1 MAPKREE
8 KKRMGKKHR
17 QASTR
22 PKLGKGPAKGARR
35 KGSAVTGAVA
45 PKNRKKLSTKRA
57 AEDKAKRTPT
67 RSPEFEHRIIVGDME
82 EDAPRKPKTQI
93 PSGVDNQSKDSQR
106 ESDSPKSG
114 DRNAATRRKS
124 PTHEAP
130 AHAPEGK
137 GPGKSESKRKARKS
151 AADANE
157 PGADR
162 ESASFSADLR
172 HRRTASSQDLSGLP
186 LVAICGRPNV
196 GKSTLFNRLTGTRR
210 SIVGDE
216 PGITR
221 DRIYGE
227 VEWGGRTVRLVDTG
241 GVIPDDEALIP
252 SEIFR
257 QARVALDEAAAIVM
271 VIDGRTEIT
280 AADQEFSRI
289 LMRGGKPLFLA
300 VNKMDSA
307 QMEAAAEN
315 FRTLGFRNVFPV
327 SAEHGSGIGDL
338 LDAVWEVLPPEKPA
352 TEPGASSSTTVSSS
366 SKVGSESKAGSKFNA
381 APNAAPDTEE
391 PYETLD
397 TLTDEMAE
405 DEGDNFADRA
415 ALVPRAMRAAL
426 LAGEAATA
434 DEPAG
439 VDAPPVGEP
448 DFEAPTGGSGVEPEG
463 FLKADFN
470 PTDFSD
476 VEAAEDPTATPAE
489 LRERKL
495 RSHGEHIS
503 RETRVA
509 IIGRPNVGK
518 STLLNALTGTDRAI
532 VSPVAGTTRDAVDEV
547 VTRDGHDFR
556 FIDTAGIRR
565 KGKTTQLAEKLSV
578 IMSRKHL
585 EAADVALLLI
595 DATEGV
601 TGSDATIGGYAHES
615 GRSVIIVVNKWD
627 LVAPPKHTLDEN
639 GNRPFD
645 GKPPADKNAFEEQV
659 RDHLKYLDYAPLV
672 FVSAARGHGVDG
684 VFKKVELVARERRKR
699 VTTGNMNRFLD
710 KVDFG
715 RASVPMN
722 KRVRIYYMTQAAV
735 APPTFVLFTDRD
747 VKLHFSYERFLSNEI
762 RKAFKFIGSPIW
774 FKIKARN
781 KKKEE

>member
-1 MAPKREE
+1 MAPKREI

-22 PKLGKGPAKGARR
+22 PKLGKGPAKGAR

-45 PKNRKKLSTKRA
+45 PKNRKKLATKRA
-57 AEDKAKRTPT
+57 AEEKAKRTPT

-82 EDAPRKPKTQI
+82 EDRPAGKPGAASGEGLGAAGKTQI
-93 PSGVDNQSKDSQR
+93 PLGNDIQKNSADGKRQKSATHPRPEDGFAAETR
-106 ESDSPKSG
+106 SDG
-114 DRNAATRRKS
+114 R
-124 PTHEAP
+124 
-130 AHAPEGK
+130 
-137 GPGKSESKRKARKS
+137 SESKRKARKTS
-151 AADANE
+151 ADKNE

-172 HRRTASSQDLSGLP
+172 HRRTSSTDDLEGLP

-257 QARVALDEAAAIVM
+257 QARVALDEAEAIVM

-280 AADQEFSRI
+280 AADQEFSRLLI
-289 LMRGGKPLFLA
+289 RGGKPLFLA
-300 VNKMDSA
+300 VNKVDSA
-307 QMEAAAEN
+307 GMEAAAEN
-315 FRTLGFRNVFPV
+315 FRVLGFRNVYPV

-338 LDAVWEVLPPEKPA
+338 LDAVWEVLPAE
-352 TEPGASSSTTVSSS
+352 
-366 SKVGSESKAGSKFNA
+366 AGETA
-381 APNAAPDTEE
+381 DEE
-391 PYETLD
+391 PEEVMD
-397 TLTDEMAE
+397 TLTDELAE
-405 DEGDNFADRA
+405 DEGDAFGDRA
-415 ALVPRAMRAAL
+415 ALVPRSMLGAL

-439 VDAPPVGEP
+439 VDAPSLGEP
-448 DFEAPTGGSGVEPEG
+448 DFEAPTGGDGVELRIVPGE
-463 FLKADFN
+463 DFD
-470 PTDFSD
+470 PSDFSD
-476 VEAAEDPTATPAE
+476 VLAEDEDAPADPAI

-495 RSHGEHIS
+495 RSHGEHVS

-532 VSPVAGTTRDAVDEV
+532 VSPIAGTTRDAVDEV
-547 VTRDGHDFR
+547 VTREGHDFR

-627 LVAPPKHTLDEN
+627 LMAPPKHMLDEN

-645 GKPPADKNAFEEQV
+645 GKPPADKKVFEEQV
-659 RDHLKYLDYAPLV
+659 RYHLKYLDYAPLV
-672 FVSAARGHGVDG
+672 FVSASEGIGIND
-684 VFKKVELVARERRKR
+684 VFKKVELVSRERRKR

-715 RASVPMN
+715 RASVPMS

-781 KKKEE
+781 KKKAD

>member
-1 MAPKREE
+1 MAPKREI

-22 PKLGKGPAKGARR
+22 PKLGKGPANGAR

-45 PKNRKKLSTKRA
+45 PKNRKKLATKRA
-57 AEDKAKRTPT
+57 AEEKKKRTPS
-67 RSPEFEHRIIVGDME
+67 RSPEFEHRIIVGNE
-82 EDAPRKPKTQI
+82 EETPRRSSGIKEKQV
-93 PSGVDNQSKDSQR
+93 PSGSDSKIGKGSDNGAEGGDRKRPVERYALEAKDST
-106 ESDSPKSG
+106 KG
-114 DRNAATRRKS
+114 D
-124 PTHEAP
+124 
-130 AHAPEGK
+130 
-137 GPGKSESKRKARKS
+137 SKRKRRGV
-151 AADANE
+151 AAAANE

-162 ESASFSADLR
+162 ETASFSADMG
-172 HRRTASSQDLSGLP
+172 HRRVSGSQELLGLP

-196 GKSTLFNRLTGTRR
+196 GKSTLFNRMTGTRR

-257 QARVALDEAAAIVM
+257 QARVALDEADVIIM

-289 LMRGGKPLFLA
+289 LIRGGKPVFLA

-307 QMEAAAEN
+307 QLEAGAEN
-315 FRTLGFRNVFPV
+315 FRTLGFKNTFPV

-338 LDAVWEVLPPEKPA
+338 MDEVWALLPP
-352 TEPGASSSTTVSSS
+352 VSA
-366 SKVGSESKAGSKFNA
+366 AGSDSVDLDDA
-381 APNAAPDTEE
+381 EPAEVEPEE
-391 PYETLD
+391 VMEGLG
-397 TLTDEMAE
+397 DEMSE
-405 DEGDNFADRA
+405 DEGDALADRA
-415 ALVPRAMRAAL
+415 VLDPRAMREAML
-426 LAGEAATA
+426 EGEAATA

-439 VDAPPVGEP
+439 VDAPEVGEE
-448 DFEAPTGGSGVEPEG
+448 DFEEPTGGSGVEPKLGRRQSVAEMRRSFAAQRMAEVPEFLDEEDEG
-463 FLKADFN
+463 EGAVA
-470 PTDFSD
+470 P
-476 VEAAEDPTATPAE
+476 
-489 LRERKL
+489 RERNL
-495 RSHGEHIS
+495 RSHGEHVA
-503 RETRVA
+503 RETKIA

-532 VSPVAGTTRDAVDEV
+532 VSPIAGTTRDAVDEV

-556 FIDTAGIRR
+556 FVDTAGIRR
-565 KGKTTQLAEKLSV
+565 KGKTKLMAEKLSV
-578 IMSRKHL
+578 IMSLKHL
-585 EAADVALLLI
+585 EAADVALLVI

-615 GRSVIIVVNKWD
+615 GRSVVIVVNKWD
-627 LVAPPKHTLDEN
+627 LMSPPKSKLRADGMRE
-639 GNRPFD
+639 FD
-645 GKPPADKNAFEEQV
+645 GKPPADKKVFEEQM
-659 RDHLKYLDYAPLV
+659 RDHLKYLDYAPLL
-672 FVSAARGHGVDG
+672 FVSALDG
-684 VFKKVELVARERRKR
+684 KGIDEVFKKVELVARERRKR
-699 VTTGNMNRFLD
+699 ITTGNMNRFLD